1 MCVFGVLLCTVR
13 SYQTG
18 TCFGGAVLCSGVF
31 HDEYSDGSTASGIW
45 LTIRT
50 SSGQSG
56 SYQALDTWW
65 YGTAAD
71 LDLSKLGDSTYQ
83 GEDEQVLSGLSG
95 DCSANADVGVA
106 ASTGAFSVW
115 SGVFGDSLEVTLF
128 MSLGVC
134 CLSRVLTYAGGCQSE
149 GYGGDLRLCA
159 TIMGSGRTL
168 VEGLYSEVGCGA
180 AFRVV
185 LCDGAV

>member
-1 MCVFGVLLCTVR
+1 MGCVVSQGMQSTSDVVVFVYWSFGVLLCTVR

-115 SGVFGDSLEVTLF
+115 SGVFGDSLEVRLF

-134 CLSRVLTYAGGCQSE
+134 CWVSSTDVCWSE
-149 GYGGDLRLCA
+149 
-159 TIMGSGRTL
+159 
-168 VEGLYSEVGCGA
+168 
-180 AFRVV
+180 
-185 LCDGAV
+185 